1 MGSGP
6 FGGTGSMDVH
16 YTGVWESRANRSL
29 VLWSA
34 RDSAFH
40 RSADRSFFRHKK
52 GKTCIEAM
60 FIEVLTEE
68 QIEIVESLAEEIWTE
83 HYVPIIGKEQ
93 VEYML
98 DRFQSK
104 ESISDQLRSG
114 FLYFLIR
121 EDNHFIGYIGV
132 QPKGDELFLSK
143 IYIKSSER
151 DKDHGKKAIQYI
163 ENLAKE
169 KGLRK
174 IVLTVNKNN
183 RVAIN
188 AYERLGFK
196 NLGSVIQE
204 IGGGFVMDDYKME
217 KTVL

>member
-1 MGSGP
+1 
-6 FGGTGSMDVH
+6 
-16 YTGVWESRANRSL
+16 
-29 VLWSA
+29 
-34 RDSAFH
+34 
-40 RSADRSFFRHKK
+40 
-52 GKTCIEAM
+52 M

-83 HYVPIIGKEQ
+83 HYVPIIGKAQ

-98 DRFQSK
+98 GRFQSRH
-104 ESISDQLRSG
+104 SLSDQIRSG
-114 FLYFLIR
+114 FLYFLI
-121 EDNHFIGYIGV
+121 EADNQFIGYIGV

-143 IYIKSSER
+143 IYVKSSER
-151 DKDHGKKAIQYI
+151 GKGLGKKSIRFI
-163 ENLAKE
+163 ERLAKE

-174 IVLTVNKNN
+174 IGLTVNKNN

-188 AYERLGFK
+188 AYEKLGFK

-204 IGGGFVMDDYKME
+204 IGGGFIMDDYKME